1 MPEIMRAPL
10 WHRMVDAAGL
20 VRPDGTVGETI
31 FGQMTQ
37 LAAAHGAVN
46 LGQGA
51 PGTAAPDALVD
62 AAAEAMRQGVNQ
74 YAPGQGFP
82 ELRAAVAEQRRREYG
97 QQVGPEEVLVTVGA
111 TEALTAA
118 ILALVPPG
126 GEVIVFEP
134 FYDAYPAAIT
144 AAGAT
149 MVTVPVLPVDDSA
162 EDGGADDGG
171 ADDGSADGTGGA
183 EGGPAGGGFA
193 PDWDAFE
200 AAVSEATAAI
210 IVNTPHNPTG
220 ALFDLAQQQRIFAAA
235 RRADA
240 WVITDE
246 VYEYLVF
253 DGAEHRALAAHVDEP
268 ERVVS
273 VSSAGK
279 SFNITG
285 WKVGWVI
292 AAPEVREAI
301 QGVKQFL
308 TFTAGSPLQIAV
320 AEALRTDSPFPAEN
334 RDSLAARRD
343 VLLAA
348 LREVP
353 EVDIRTPQAGYFV
366 LVDFAPVTGED
377 AFALNERIT
386 REYGF
391 TGIPVAALCRA
402 GSPTAE
408 HYRATIRYSFC
419 KSPAEVEAATAGI
432 ARLARA
438 ITEGCFAPR
447 LPD

>member
-1 MPEIMRAPL
+1 MPELMRAPL

-51 PGTAAPDALVD
+51 PGTDAPEPLV
-62 AAAEAMRQGVNQ
+62 AAAADAMRAGMNQ

-82 ELRAAVAEQRRREYG
+82 ALIGAVAEQRRREYG
-97 QQVGPEEVLVTVGA
+97 QQVSTDEVLVTVGA

-149 MVTVPVLPVDDSA
+149 MVTVPVLPVDGGFA
-162 EDGGADDGG
+162 PDGR
-171 ADDGSADGTGGA
+171 ADG
-183 EGGPAGGGFA
+183 PVDGGFA
-193 PDWDAFE
+193 PDWEAFE
-200 AAVSEATAAI
+200 AAVSESTAAI

-220 ALFDLAQQQRIFAAA
+220 ALFDLEQLRRIFAGAQ
-235 RRADA
+235 RADA

-253 DGAEHRALAAHVDEP
+253 DGAEHHALAAHVDEP

-285 WKVGWVI
+285 WKVGWVV
-292 AAPEVREAI
+292 AAPEVRAAI

-308 TFTAGSPLQIAV
+308 TFTAGSPLQVAV
-320 AEALRTDSPFPAEN
+320 AEALRTGSPFPSEN
-334 RDSLAARRD
+334 RDSLAARRG

-348 LREVP
+348 LRQVP
-353 EVDIRTPQAGYFV
+353 GIDVRTPRAGYFV
-366 LVDFAPVTGED
+366 LVDFTPLTDED

-438 ITEGCFAPR
+438 IEDGTFTARPAK
-447 LPD
+447 

>member
-1 MPEIMRAPL
+1 MTSPL
-10 WHRMVDAAGL
+10 VQRMQ
-20 VRPDGTVGETI
+20 PFGTSI
-31 FGQMTQ
+31 FAEMTQ
-37 LAAAHGAVN
+37 RALAADAVN

-51 PGTAAPDALVD
+51 PDSGTPPQLVEW
-62 AAAEAMRQGVNQ
+62 AHEAMVAGRNQ
-74 YAPGQGFP
+74 YPPFWGVP
-82 ELRAAVAEQRRREYG
+82 ELREGIAAHQGRFHGLEVD
-97 QQVGPEEVLVTVGA
+97 PSEVLVTVGA
-111 TEALTAA
+111 TEALTAS
-118 ILALVPPG
+118 ILALVEPG
-126 GEVIVFEP
+126 QEVIVIEP
-134 FYDAYPAAIT
+134 AYDSYAAAVALAGGVVRPVALSLPGLELDPAA
-144 AAGAT
+144 
-149 MVTVPVLPVDDSA
+149 L
-162 EDGGADDGG
+162 
-171 ADDGSADGTGGA
+171 
-183 EGGPAGGGFA
+183 
-193 PDWDAFE
+193 E
-200 AAVSEATAAI
+200 AAFSERTAMI

-220 ALFDLAQQQRIFAAA
+220 ALFDLEQLRRIFAGAQ
-235 RRADA
+235 RADA

-253 DGAEHRALAAHVDEP
+253 DGAEHHALAAHVDEP

-285 WKVGWVI
+285 WKVGWVV
-292 AAPEVREAI
+292 AAPEVRAAI

-308 TFTAGSPLQIAV
+308 TFTAGSPLQVAV
-320 AEALRTDSPFPAEN
+320 AEALRTGSPFPSEN
-334 RDSLAARRD
+334 RDSLAARRG

-348 LREVP
+348 LRQVP
-353 EVDIRTPQAGYFV
+353 GIDVRTPRAGYFV
-366 LVDFAPVTGED
+366 LVDFAPLTDED

-438 ITEGCFAPR
+438 IEDGTFTARPAK
-447 LPD
+447 

>member
-51 PGTAAPDALVD
+51 PGTAAPDSLVD
-62 AAAEAMRQGVNQ
+62 AAAEAMRAGVNQ

-82 ELRAAVAEQRRREYG
+82 ELRAAIAEQRRREYG
-97 QQVGPEEVLVTVGA
+97 QQVDPEEVLVTVGA

-144 AAGAT
+144 AAGAR
-149 MVTVPVLPVDDSA
+149 MLTVPVLPVDDST
-162 EDGGADDGG
+162 EDGGAD
-171 ADDGSADGTGGA
+171 GTV
-183 EGGPAGGGFA
+183 GFA

-220 ALFDLAQQQRIFAAA
+220 AVFDLAQLQRIVAAA

-292 AAPEVREAI
+292 AAPEVRAAI

-320 AEALRTDSPFPAEN
+320 AVALRTGSPFPAEN

-343 VLLAA
+343 VLLSA
-348 LREVP
+348 LRRLP
-353 EVDIRTPQAGYFV
+353 GVDVRTPQAGYFV
-366 LVDFAPVTGED
+366 LVDFAPLTAED
-377 AFALNERIT
+377 AFTLNERIT

-408 HYRATIRYSFC
+408 HYRATVRYSFC

-432 ARLARA
+432 ARLAAA
-438 ITEGCFAPR
+438 IAEGTFAPR
-447 LPD
+447 SAD

>member
-51 PGTAAPDALVD
+51 PGTAAPDSLVD
-62 AAAEAMRQGVNQ
+62 AAAEAMRAGVNQ

-82 ELRAAVAEQRRREYG
+82 ELRAAIAEQRRREYG
-97 QQVGPEEVLVTVGA
+97 QQVDPEEVLVTVGA

-144 AAGAT
+144 AAGAR
-149 MVTVPVLPVDDSA
+149 MITVPVLPVDDST
-162 EDGGADDGG
+162 EDGGAD
-171 ADDGSADGTGGA
+171 GT
-183 EGGPAGGGFA
+183 GGFA

-220 ALFDLAQQQRIFAAA
+220 ALFDLAQLQRIVAAA

-292 AAPEVREAI
+292 AAPEVRAAI

-320 AEALRTDSPFPAEN
+320 AEALRTGSPFPAEN

-343 VLLAA
+343 VLLSA
-348 LREVP
+348 LRRVP
-353 EVDIRTPQAGYFV
+353 GVDVRTPQAGYFV
-366 LVDFAPVTGED
+366 LIDFAPLTAED
-377 AFALNERIT
+377 AFTLNERIT

-432 ARLARA
+432 ARLAAA
-438 ITEGCFAPR
+438 IAEGTFAPR
-447 LPD
+447 SAD